1 MNDWTSHTPLAYVTG
16 NCDFYAFPD
25 LFDTEQKKIKFREL
39 PSLIDLETKLVVIMG
54 YKAKNKQGAPEPL
67 EKPKFDGP
75 SKRAKARLNKA
86 KAAAADKKSENKK
99 RQNTTE
105 EPKKNNKKVKTS
117 KAAPLEAPEEDLWD
131 NLEVASDDNSDAEN
145 DEFDMSDFEN
155 EDSDNDDVVEEQEE
169 DEEDEEKDEEDEVF
183 PQAEG
188 DFLGSDSEE
197 EMELDQE
204 EEEDDDEY
212 DSDEIAEVL

>member
-1 MNDWTSHTPLAYVTG
+1 
-16 NCDFYAFPD
+16 
-25 LFDTEQKKIKFREL
+25 
-39 PSLIDLETKLVVIMG
+39 MG

-67 EKPKFDGP
+67 EKPTFDGP

-86 KAAAADKKSENKK
+86 KAAAAEKKSDNKK
-99 RQNTTE
+99 RQNTAE
-105 EPKKNNKKVKTS
+105 EPKKNNKKAKTS
-117 KAAPLEAPEEDLWD
+117 KPAAREEPEEDLWD

-155 EDSDNDDVVEEQEE
+155 AGSDNDIVEEQEE
-169 DEEDEEKDEEDEVF
+169 SEEEEEEEEIF

-188 DFLGSDSEE
+188 GFLGSDSEE

-204 EEEDDDEY
+204 EEEEDEDEY
-212 DSDEIAEVL
+212 DSDEIAEVYRS